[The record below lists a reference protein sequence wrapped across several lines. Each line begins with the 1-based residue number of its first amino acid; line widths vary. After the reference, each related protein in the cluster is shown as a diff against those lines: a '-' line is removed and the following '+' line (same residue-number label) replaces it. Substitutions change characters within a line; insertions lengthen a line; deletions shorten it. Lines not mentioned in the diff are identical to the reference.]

1 MNKVLRGLALLLG
14 VGVLAAAGFVVG
26 CRPDLGPTL
35 TIGEVAPP
43 FELESLG
50 GGTLKSQSL
59 AGELVVVNFWATWCG
74 PCRHEIPALKQLDAD
89 PEVRVVSINL
99 DMDGAK
105 GGAPGEVGRFVE
117 RNRIGY
123 TVLLGDEE
131 VAARYRVG
139 AIPTTVVLD
148 RAQNVVSVYRG
159 LVSRRTL
166 EDALDRAR
174 KATA

>member
-1 MNKVLRGLALLLG
+1 MKTTWRWLAPLLG
-14 VGVLAAAGFVVG
+14 VGALVAAGLGTG
-26 CRPDLGPTL
+26 CRRDLGPAL
-35 TIGEVAPP
+35 TVGSPAPP

-50 GGTLKSQSL
+50 GGTLKSESL
-59 AGELVVVNFWATWCG
+59 AGELVVLNFWATWCG

-89 PEVRVVSINL
+89 PQVRVVSISL
-99 DMDGAK
+99 DL
-105 GGAPGEVGRFVE
+105 GAPDEVGRFVE

-123 TVLLGDEE
+123 TVLMGDED
-131 VAARYRVG
+131 VAQRYRVG

-148 RAQNVVSVYRG
+148 REQNVVSVYRG